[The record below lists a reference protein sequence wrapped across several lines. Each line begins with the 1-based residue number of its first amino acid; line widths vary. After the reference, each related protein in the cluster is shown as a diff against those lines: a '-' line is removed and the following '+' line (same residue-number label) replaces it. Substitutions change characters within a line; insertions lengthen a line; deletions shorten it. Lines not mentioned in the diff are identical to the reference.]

1 MRKRTTSIALERAPI
16 AIHCRRSANQ
26 RFDKTPIMF
35 ISPSERWRTLATFLS
50 VASTRESACSIS
62 APNSSSILRKGRV
75 FSELSQDQWCLSL
88 YSCEFLTQLVRQVRW
103 QCGGSCP
110 WCCPCCPPSGP
121 SPRPASSSPPAAAP
135 CSRWSPPWEKW
146 FLTVLPWK
154 RLSSEK
160 LT

>member
-26 RFDKTPIMF
+26 MFDKCPIRF
-35 ISPSERWRTLATFLS
+35 FSPSERWRTLATFLS

-62 APNSSSILRKGRV
+62 APNSSSILRRGIFRTIAK
-75 FSELSQDQWCLSL
+75 SL
-88 YSCEFLTQLVRQVRW
+88 KCDVWVSSCELLTQLVRQVRW

-110 WCCPCCPPSGP
+110 WCCPCCPPSSP

-146 FLTVLPWK
+146 FLTVLPW
-154 RLSSEK
+154 LSSAK